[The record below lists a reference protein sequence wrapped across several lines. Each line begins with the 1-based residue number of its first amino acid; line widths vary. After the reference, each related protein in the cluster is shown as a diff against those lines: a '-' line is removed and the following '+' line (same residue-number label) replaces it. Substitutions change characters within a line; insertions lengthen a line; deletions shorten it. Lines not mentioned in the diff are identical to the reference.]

1 MSKQENPANE
11 SVGNDPE
18 FDRAAMPDVGGGESV
33 NRDGETIAIVPAE
46 TIVPSPSST
55 EATSADAALSTPAS
69 ANANAGTSA
78 RRKADVM
85 ALFRRLHGP
94 LESLRSGDRES
105 LRDHLVLLHTPL
117 VEHCAR
123 NFVASGEPLD
133 DLVQEGYVGLI
144 KAVDRF
150 DPEKGVRFS
159 TYACHLITGEIRHY
173 LRDLG
178 RLIHEPG
185 WHFELRQR
193 ISRTNDQL
201 TQKLGRAPE
210 PEDIAR
216 SLGIEASSVR
226 DVLKNQQ
233 ILTVEYLDAESD
245 REGDEG
251 GGSDSD
257 PRLASS
263 ATTPDASETRVEDQM
278 MLGLA
283 LPRLR
288 ELEKKAITLFFFEDC
303 TKTEIA
309 KRLDISVNHAAY
321 LIKRGV
327 EGLRQIIEEN
337 ESGVPGA
344 GQSTPRL
351 RRAVQERSRAAYLLE
366 LATGKL
372 KARSGESTAVKPGAG
387 RPNRRSMKLV
397 ESFASPA
404 FPVPKRGVASFAE
417 FALWVDEEVL
427 RAARYAQEFS
437 LLWLRVS
444 NWDEVVAGLEEEEK
458 QQALVIMQSLV
469 RRCCRATD
477 KIATLSQ
484 AELSGLHLLIL
495 MPHTGEAGHL
505 AGQRWIHASEKFAQ
519 LLEKPAPL
527 PELETKFAF
536 ILFPRDGKTADDLF
550 IAVGQQLNA

>member
-1 MSKQENPANE
+1 MSKKQSELTGSNAEE
-11 SVGNDPE
+11 SSVATATVEAPPTRN
-18 FDRAAMPDVGGGESV
+18 RADVG
-33 NRDGETIAIVPAE
+33 
-46 TIVPSPSST
+46 
-55 EATSADAALSTPAS
+55 
-69 ANANAGTSA
+69 
-78 RRKADVM
+78 
-85 ALFRRLHGP
+85 ALFHRLNGP
-94 LESLRSGDRES
+94 QEAVRSGDRES

-123 NFVASGEPLD
+123 NFVASGEPIE

-150 DPEKGVRFS
+150 DPDKGVRFS

-216 SLGIEASSVR
+216 TLGIEASSVR
-226 DVLKNQQ
+226 DVLRNQQ
-233 ILTVEYLDAESD
+233 VLTVENLDAETD

-251 GGSDSD
+251 GSDWD
-257 PRLASS
+257 HKLVAS
-263 ATTPDASETRVEDQM
+263 ATNSKVAETQVEDQM
-278 MLGLA
+278 MLGSA
-283 LPRLR
+283 LPQLR
-288 ELEKKAITLFFFEDC
+288 DLEKKAITLFFFEDC

-321 LIKRGV
+321 LVKRGV
-327 EGLRQIIEEN
+327 EGLRQIIEES
-337 ESGVPGA
+337 EITA
-344 GQSTPRL
+344 DLDTQSTPRL
-351 RRAVQERSRAAYLLE
+351 KREVQQRSRAAYLLE
-366 LATGKL
+366 LTSSSL
-372 KARSGESTAVKPGAG
+372 QPKANGASTTRKG

-397 ESFASPA
+397 ESAPA
-404 FPVPKRGVASFAE
+404 LATAVSRSGIASFTE

-437 LLWLRVS
+437 LLWLRVA
-444 NWDEVVAGLEEEEK
+444 NWDAITEGMGDEEQRRALTVMQGL
-458 QQALVIMQSLV
+458 A

-477 KIATLSQ
+477 KIATLSR
-484 AELSGLHLLIL
+484 AELPGLHLLVL
-495 MPHTGEAGHL
+495 MPHTSEPGRHTGE
-505 AGQRWIHASEKFAQ
+505 RWMHACETFPQ
-519 LLEKPAPL
+519 LLDDAAENAAKWS
-527 PELETKFAF
+527 LETKFAF
-536 ILFPRDGKTADDLF
+536 VLFPRDGKSADDLF
-550 IAVGQQLNA
+550 RAMGEQLSS

>member
-1 MSKQENPANE
+1 MSKQKPSNA
-11 SVGNDPE
+11 
-18 FDRAAMPDVGGGESV
+18 RPDI
-33 NRDGETIAIVPAE
+33 DGEDSPVAADVLLSDSNGE
-46 TIVPSPSST
+46 TTTNVST
-55 EATSADAALSTPAS
+55 ETLPPTTKNSR
-69 ANANAGTSA
+69 NGT
-78 RRKADVM
+78 DVTV
-85 ALFRRLHGP
+85 LFNRLNGP
-94 LESLRSGDRES
+94 PEAVRGGDRES

-123 NFVASGEPLD
+123 NFTASGEPIE

-150 DPEKGVRFS
+150 DPDKGVRFS

-216 SLGIEASSVR
+216 ALNIEASSVR
-226 DVLKNQQ
+226 DVLRNQQ
-233 ILTVEYLDAESD
+233 VLQVEYLDAESD

-251 GGSDSD
+251 GSDWD
-257 PRLASS
+257 HKLIAS
-263 ATTPDASETRVEDQM
+263 ATHSEVAETQVEDQM

-283 LPRLR
+283 LPKLR

-321 LIKRGV
+321 LVKRGV
-327 EGLRQIIEEN
+327 EGLRNIIEES
-337 ESGVPGA
+337 EIGVDA
-344 GQSTPRL
+344 DTQSTPRL
-351 RRAVQERSRAAYLLE
+351 KREVQQRSRAAYLLE
-366 LATGKL
+366 LTNGSAAKTTGAK
-372 KARSGESTAVKPGAG
+372 GAKG

-397 ESFASPA
+397 ESPPSLALATGKS
-404 FPVPKRGVASFAE
+404 GIASFSE
-417 FALWVDEEVL
+417 FVLWVDEEVL

-437 LLWLRVS
+437 LLWLRVT
-444 NWDEVVAGLEEEEK
+444 NWDQALAGLSEEE
-458 QQALVIMQSLV
+458 QRRALTSMQGLA

-477 KIATLSQ
+477 KIAMLSRS
-484 AELSGLHLLIL
+484 ELPGLHLLIL
-495 MPHTGEAGHL
+495 MPHTSEPGRQTGE
-505 AGQRWIHASEKFAQ
+505 RWTQACQTFLQNLDA
-519 LLEKPAPL
+519 PADESVVML
-527 PELETKFAF
+527 DLETKYAF
-536 ILFPRDGKTADDLF
+536 VLFPRDGKSADDLF
-550 IAVGQQLNA
+550 RAMGEQLSA

>member
-1 MSKQENPANE
+1 MSNPKNPADE
-11 SVGNDPE
+11 SNLEQAGE
-18 FDRAAMPDVGGGESV
+18 IAAETI
-33 NRDGETIAIVPAE
+33 RETIATVPTE
-46 TIVPSPSST
+46 TLSS
-55 EATSADAALSTPAS
+55 SSSSTPAR
-69 ANANAGTSA
+69 T
-78 RRKADVM
+78 RADVSV
-85 ALFRRLHGP
+85 LFHRLHGP
-94 LESLRSGDRES
+94 VESLRSGDRES

-210 PEDIAR
+210 PEEIAR

-226 DVLKNQQ
+226 DVLRNQQ
-233 ILTVEYLDAESD
+233 TLTVEYLDAESERD
-245 REGDEG
+245 GDEG
-251 GGSDSD
+251 GGSDWD
-257 PRLASS
+257 HRLASS
-263 ATTPDASETRVEDQM
+263 ATTPAASETRVEDQM

-327 EGLRQIIEEN
+327 EGLRQIIEES
-337 ESGVPGA
+337 ESGGGA
-344 GQSTPRL
+344 LESPSTPRL
-351 RRAVQERSRAAYLLE
+351 KRAVQQRSRAAYLLE
-366 LATGKL
+366 LTTG
-372 KARSGESTAVKPGAG
+372 TAKSKNPEAPETRVPAG

-397 ESFASPA
+397 ENASSLA
-404 FPVPKRGVASFAE
+404 FPIPKRGVASFAE
-417 FALWVDEEVL
+417 FALWADEEVL

-444 NWDEVVAGLEEEEK
+444 NWDEVVAEMEEEEK

-469 RRCCRATD
+469 RRCCRVTD
-477 KIATLSQ
+477 KIATLSSV
-484 AELSGLHLLIL
+484 ELTGLHLLVL
-495 MPHTGEAGHL
+495 MPHTGEAGRQT
-505 AGQRWIHASEKFAQ
+505 GQRWMQASEEFFQ
-519 LLEKPAPL
+519 LLEEPREL
-527 PELETKFAF
+527 PELQTKFAF
-536 ILFPRDGKTADDLF
+536 VLFPRDGKSADDLF
-550 IAVGQQLNA
+550 RAMGAQLNP

>member
-1 MSKQENPANE
+1 MSKKRKSVVESNLEQVVSPVAEADSKTNATTDQSGEENPN
-11 SVGNDPE
+11 VPT
-18 FDRAAMPDVGGGESV
+18 
-33 NRDGETIAIVPAE
+33 ETISQSGSTSTA
-46 TIVPSPSST
+46 SPR
-55 EATSADAALSTPAS
+55 
-69 ANANAGTSA
+69 N
-78 RRKADVM
+78 KADV
-85 ALFRRLHGP
+85 AILFHRLNGP
-94 LESLRSGDRES
+94 PEGVRGGDQES

-150 DPEKGVRFS
+150 DADKGVRFS

-226 DVLKNQQ
+226 DVLRNQQ
-233 ILTVEYLDAESD
+233 TLTVEYLDAETE
-245 REGDEG
+245 REGDDG
-251 GGSDSD
+251 GGSDWD
-257 PRLASS
+257 HRLAAS
-263 ATTPDASETRVEDQM
+263 ATTPAASETRVDDQM

-309 KRLDISVNHAAY
+309 RRLDISVNHAAY

-327 EGLRQIIEEN
+327 EGLRQIID
-337 ESGVPGA
+337 ESEGGDEA
-344 GQSTPRL
+344 QSTPRHK
-351 RRAVQERSRAAYLLE
+351 RAVQQRSRAAYLLE
-366 LATGKL
+366 LTTGNAKAKTSATQSSRAG
-372 KARSGESTAVKPGAG
+372 AV

-397 ESFASPA
+397 ENASALSFPA
-404 FPVPKRGVASFAE
+404 PKSGIASFTE
-417 FALWVDEEVL
+417 FALWVDEEAL

-437 LLWLRVS
+437 LLWLRIA
-444 NWDEVVAGLEEEEK
+444 NWDQAIGSLEEEQK
-458 QQALVIMQSLV
+458 QRALFLMQALV

-477 KIATLSQ
+477 KIATLPHS
-484 AELSGLHLLIL
+484 ELPGLHLLIL
-495 MPHTGEAGHL
+495 MPHTGEAGHQT
-505 AGQRWIHASEKFAQ
+505 GQRWMQASENFAQ
-519 LLEKPAPL
+519 LLEEEV
-527 PELETKFAF
+527 ELLELQTKFAF
-536 ILFPRDGKTADDLF
+536 VLFPRDGKSADDLF
-550 IAVGQQLNA
+550 RAMGEQLSS